1 MVKKSKQDI
10 EDFFF
15 TPDDDGAE
23 SKRLGANYLVPNIIT
38 IIALCTGLTA
48 IRFGIDGRFGGA
60 ALLILFAAALDGVD
74 GTVARLLNAT
84 SDFGA
89 QLDSLSDFVSF
100 GVAPSIILYLWHLNT
115 GGSLGWV
122 AALFLCVAM
131 ALRLARFNTQKT
143 PHVEPTEIT
152 SRQAYFEGVPAP
164 AGAILA
170 MLPLYLNLQLDNAIS
185 DYVPAILTVIWVG
198 FISALILSKIPT
210 FSLKRLKLR
219 HQYFVPTL
227 GGVALFIAGLVSE
240 PWLTVVLF
248 SLLYLAVIP
257 YSYARYKRLYW
268 NGEADSK

>member
-1 MVKKSKQDI
+1 MAKKSKTETQ
-10 EDFFF
+10 DFFF
-15 TPDDDGAE
+15 TARDDASDNQ
-23 SKRLGANYLVPNIIT
+23 SLGINYLIPNIIT

-74 GTVARLLNAT
+74 GMVARLLKAT

-100 GVAPSIILYLWHLNT
+100 GVAPSIILYLWHLNSA
-115 GGSLGWV
+115 GSLGWV
-122 AALFLCVAM
+122 AGLFLCVAM
-131 ALRLARFNTQKT
+131 ALRLARFNSKKT

-152 SRQAYFEGVPAP
+152 SKKAYFQGVPAP

-170 MLPLYLNLQLDNAIS
+170 MFPLYLNLQVENAIA
-185 DYVPAILTVIWVG
+185 DYVPGILIVIWVG

-210 FSLKRLKLR
+210 FSLKRLKLSQR
-219 HQYFVPTL
+219 YFVPIL

-240 PWLTVVLF
+240 PWLTVIIF
-248 SLLYLAVIP
+248 SLIYLAVIP
-257 YSYARYKRLYW
+257 YSYSRFKKLYW
-268 NGEADSK
+268 DK